1 MTPEQ
6 KEAKRLVTD
15 FENILP
21 EIEVYNYEEN
31 VRQPQRVEPYF
42 KKDTETA
49 KQCALKCVDEKLN
62 EYEKLISIMPKNG
75 VSPQIAARSIFNVR
89 VKQEITKL

>member
-6 KEAKRLVTD
+6 KEAKRLVD
-15 FENILP
+15 SFETIENNL
-21 EIEVYNYEEN
+21 EIMHETGFA
-31 VRQPQRVEPYF
+31 EPVDYGL
-42 KKDTETA
+42 TLEA
-49 KQCALKCVDEKLN
+49 RKQCALKCVDEKLN